1 MRGNTLILVL
11 TVLIIIGLGAIGY
24 LGYQDYLLKKKNLS
38 LENELS
44 KTKADLASEKKD
56 LEALNTSLRQ
66 ELGSTIAERDD
77 FELKYNEEKA
87 RMDSFSSQIVDIQ
100 GTVGILEK
108 LSQTD
113 EELLKKYSKVYF
125 LSENYIP
132 RAFVKIDPKYTVDPK
147 DDYLIYDKIWPFLQN
162 MMIATE
168 SADIHLRIVSAYR
181 SFGTQAGL
189 KSSYRMT
196 YGSGANR
203 FVADQGYS
211 EHQLGTTLDFTTEEI
226 GASSSQFEK
235 TTAYQW
241 LLDNTYR
248 YGFILSYP
256 EGNKYYIFEPW
267 HWRFVGRALA
277 EKLHLQNKNFY
288 DLSQREIDQYLV
300 TFFE

>member
-1 MRGNTLILVL
+1 MKGNKLLFFL
-11 TVLIIIGLGAIGY
+11 TILIIIGLGIIGY
-24 LGYQDYLLKKKNLS
+24 LGYQNHLLKKNKLF
-38 LENELS
+38 LESELL
-44 KTKADLASEKKD
+44 KTKADLASTRKD
-56 LEALNTSLRQ
+56 LEALIASLGQ
-66 ELGSTIAERDD
+66 ELGSTITERND

-87 RMDSFSSQIVDIQ
+87 RMDSFSSQIEGIQ
-100 GTVGILEK
+100 STVGTLEK

-132 RAFVKIDPKYTVDPK
+132 RAFVKIEPKFTFDPK
-147 DDYLIYDKIWPFLQN
+147 DDYLFYDKIWPFLQN
-162 MMIATE
+162 MLVA
-168 SADIHLRIVSAYR
+168 ADDAGVHLRIVSAYR

-189 KSSYRMT
+189 KSSYRIT

-211 EHQLGTTLDFTTEEI
+211 EHQLGTTLDFTTEET
-226 GASSSQFEK
+226 GSSSTPFDK

-241 LLDNTYR
+241 LLDNAYR

-267 HWRFVGRALA
+267 HWRFVGRGLA
-277 EKLHLQNKNFY
+277 EKLHQEGKKFY
-288 DLSQREIDQYLV
+288 DISQRDIDEYLV
-300 TFFE
+300 SFFD

>member
-1 MRGNTLILVL
+1 MQRNKLLFFLTIL
-11 TVLIIIGLGAIGY
+11 LIIVGLGTIGY
-24 LGYQDYLLKKKNLS
+24 LGYQNYSLKKNKLF
-38 LENELS
+38 LESELS
-44 KTKADLASEKKD
+44 KAKADFASVKKD
-56 LEALNTSLRQ
+56 LEAL
-66 ELGSTIAERDD
+66 LGSAITERDD

-87 RMDSFSSQIVDIQ
+87 KMDSFSSQIEDIQ

-147 DDYLIYDKIWPFLQN
+147 DDYLFYDKTWPFLQN
-162 MMIATE
+162 MLVATE
-168 SADIHLRIVSAYR
+168 DADIHLRIVSAYR

-196 YGSGANR
+196 YGSGANK

-211 EHQLGTTLDFTTEEI
+211 EHQLGTTLDFTTEKT
-226 GASSSQFEK
+226 GSSSTPFEK

-241 LLDNTYR
+241 LLDNAYR

-256 EGNKYYIFEPW
+256 EGNKYYIYEPW

-277 EKLHLQNKNFY
+277 EKLHQEGKNFY
-288 DLSQREIDQYLV
+288 DLSQREIDEYLI